1 MKSNSIDKIVNNI
14 TADVSRKT
22 KAALEY
28 AGQQISGDFAVMAYL
43 ALDSYYG
50 EWKPDYYNRLYDK
63 TGSLLNSY
71 YKVNNRKGFVI
82 KAGVKFDSSLM
93 NHPRKGIPEEG
104 ILENFM
110 FGIHGSPD
118 VYESGVEYR
127 GQMDKFY
134 ENYVD
139 SNIPYKYF
147 VQGMER

>member
-1 MKSNSIDKIVNNI
+1 MKGNSIDKIVNNI

-43 ALDSYYG
+43 ALDSYYN
-50 EWKPDYYNRLYDK
+50 EYTPDYYNRTYQLMN
-63 TGSLLNSY
+63 NSY
-71 YKVNNRKGFVI
+71 YKVNNRKGFKV

-134 ENYVD
+134 DNYINN
-139 SNIPYKYF
+139 NIPYKYF
-147 VQGMER
+147 VKGMER

>member
-1 MKSNSIDKIVNNI
+1 MKGNSIDKIVNNI
-14 TADVSRKT
+14 TADISRKT

-43 ALDSYYG
+43 ALDSYYN
-50 EWKPDYYNRLYDK
+50 EYTPDYYSRTYQLMN
-63 TGSLLNSY
+63 NSY

-93 NHPRKGIPEEG
+93 NHPHKGIPEEG

-118 VYESGVEYR
+118 VYDSGVEYR
-127 GQMDKFY
+127 KQMDKFY
-134 ENYVD
+134 DNYINN
-139 SNIPYKYF
+139 NIPYKYF
-147 VQGMER
+147 VKGMER

>member
-43 ALDSYYG
+43 ALDSYYN
-50 EWKPDYYNRLYDK
+50 EYTPDYYNRTYQLMN
-63 TGSLLNSY
+63 NSY
-71 YKVNNRKGFVI
+71 YKVNNRQGFKV

-93 NHPRKGIPEEG
+93 NHPHKGIPEEG

-147 VQGMER
+147 VKGMER

>member
-1 MKSNSIDKIVNNI
+1 MKSNAIDKIVNNI

-43 ALDSYYG
+43 ALDSYYN
-50 EWKPDYYNRLYDK
+50 EYTKPPREYNRTDILMK
-63 TGSLLNSY
+63 NSY
-71 YKVNNRKGFVI
+71 YKVNNCQGFKV

-93 NHPRKGIPEEG
+93 KHPHKGIPEEG

-118 VYESGVEYR
+118 VYESDVEYR

-134 ENYVD
+134 EDYVD

-147 VQGMER
+147 VKGMER